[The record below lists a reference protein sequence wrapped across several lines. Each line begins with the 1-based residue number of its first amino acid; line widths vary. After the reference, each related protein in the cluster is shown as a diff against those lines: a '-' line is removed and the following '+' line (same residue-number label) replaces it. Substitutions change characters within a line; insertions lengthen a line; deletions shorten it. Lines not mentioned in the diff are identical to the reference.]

1 MALPL
6 ELYVGLRYTRAKRRN
21 HFISAIS
28 LVSILG
34 LAVGVIVLITVISVM
49 NGFQKEIRDTILG
62 ATSHATISGAEG
74 KLSDWQPL
82 VEQSLTFDRVEG
94 AAPYV
99 RGEGMISVGGKVNG
113 VLVRGI
119 LPSQE
124 VTVSD
129 FGDRMVEGDLDDLVS
144 GEFNIILGFDL
155 ARAVN
160 ARVGDKITLI
170 TPQATL
176 SPVGVLPRLKRFTVK
191 GVFRLGNYQYD
202 SSIALTHLEDAA
214 KLFRLPGQVSGVRLK
229 LDDMFAA
236 PAVSREL
243 LNGLP
248 QVYYVS
254 DWTKANVNY
263 FKAVET
269 EKSVMRIILFFIVAI
284 AAFNIVS
291 TLVML
296 VTDKESDIAILR
308 TLGASPGAVMRIF
321 IVQGT
326 VIGVLGIIL
335 GTVVGVI
342 LATNVG
348 VIVPA
353 IEEFVGREL
362 FSSEIYYLSGVPS
375 EFRWEDLVIIVS
387 VSFVLTVLATI
398 YPAWRA
404 SRLQPADALQYE

>member
-1 MALPL
+1 MVLPL

-62 ATSHATISGAEG
+62 ATSHVTVSGTEG
-74 KLSDWQPL
+74 RLSNWQSL
-82 VEQSLTFDRVEG
+82 VEQSLQFDHVVG

-99 RGEGMISVGGKVNG
+99 RGEGMISTGGKVNG

-119 LPSQE
+119 LPNQE

-129 FGDRMVEGDLDDLVS
+129 FGDRMLEGSLDDLVV

-170 TPQATL
+170 TPQVTL

-191 GVFRLGNYQYD
+191 GIFRLGNYQYD

-214 KLFRLPGQVSGVRLK
+214 KLFRLPGKVSGVRLK

-248 QVYYVS
+248 EVYYVS

-284 AAFNIVS
+284 ATFNIVS

-308 TLGASPGAVMRIF
+308 TLGASPGVVMRIF

-335 GTVVGVI
+335 GTIVGVI

-375 EFRWEDLVIIVS
+375 EFRWEDLGIIVS
-387 VSFVLTVLATI
+387 VSFVLTILATI

>member
-6 ELYVGLRYTRAKRRN
+6 EFYIGLRYTRAKRRN

-62 ATSHATISGAEG
+62 ATAHATISGIDG
-74 KLSDWQPL
+74 RLSEWQPL
-82 VEQSLTFDRVEG
+82 IDQALEFDHVEG

-99 RGEGMISVGGKVNG
+99 HGEGMISSGGKVNG
-113 VLVRGI
+113 TLLRGVS
-119 LPSQE
+119 PSHE
-124 VTVSD
+124 NAVSD
-129 FGDRMVEGDLDDLVS
+129 FGTSMLEGSFDDLVA
-144 GEFNIILGFDL
+144 GEFNVILGYDL

-160 ARVGDKITLI
+160 ARIGDKITVI
-170 TPQATL
+170 TPQATV
-176 SPVGVLPRLKRFTVK
+176 SPVGVHPRLKRFTVS
-191 GVFRLGNYQYD
+191 GIFRIGNYQYD
-202 SSIALTHLEDAA
+202 SALALVHLEDAA
-214 KLFRLPGQVSGVRLK
+214 KLFRLPGKVNGIRLK
-229 LDDMFAA
+229 LDNMDLA
-236 PAVSREL
+236 PSVSRDL

-248 QVYYVS
+248 EVYFVS
-254 DWTKANVNY
+254 DWTQSNVNY

-269 EKSVMRIILFFIVAI
+269 EKSVMRIILFLIVAI

-291 TLVML
+291 ALVML
-296 VTDKESDIAILR
+296 VTDKEADIAILR
-308 TLGASPGAVMRIF
+308 TVGASPGNIMGIF

-326 VIGVLGIIL
+326 VIGVLGIII
-335 GTVVGVI
+335 GTIAGVA
-342 LATNVG
+342 LASNVD

-353 IEEFVGREL
+353 IEEFVGRQL
-362 FSSEIYYLSGVPS
+362 FSAEVYYLSSIPS
-375 EFRWEDLVIIVS
+375 QLLWSDVIVIVS
-387 VSFVLTVLATI
+387 VSFILTVLATI

>member
-62 ATSHATISGAEG
+62 ATSHVTISGIEG
-74 KLSDWQPL
+74 RLSNWQSL
-82 VEQSLTFDRVEG
+82 VEQSLQFDYVEG

-99 RGEGMISVGGKVNG
+99 RGEGMISTGGKVNG

-119 LPSQE
+119 LPNQE

-129 FGDRMVEGDLDDLVS
+129 FGDRMLEGSLDDLVA

-170 TPQATL
+170 TPQVTL

-191 GVFRLGNYQYD
+191 GIFRLGNYQYD

-214 KLFRLPGQVSGVRLK
+214 KLFRLPGKVSGVRLK

-248 QVYYVS
+248 EVYYVS

-284 AAFNIVS
+284 ATFNIVS

-308 TLGASPGAVMRIF
+308 TLGASPGVVMRIF

-335 GTVVGVI
+335 GTIVGVI

-375 EFRWEDLVIIVS
+375 EFRWEDLGIIVS
-387 VSFVLTVLATI
+387 VSFVLTILATI